1 MQVRSRYKLDQLPLD
16 APLVLSQSVRF
27 LNFSVYNGRADGMLL
42 LLLVIIYLW
51 RSTWRLR
58 TLWLLHQLYKSYELI
73 ILVKMLK
80 PQ

>member
-1 MQVRSRYKLDQLPLD
+1 
-16 APLVLSQSVRF
+16 
-27 LNFSVYNGRADGMLL
+27 MLL